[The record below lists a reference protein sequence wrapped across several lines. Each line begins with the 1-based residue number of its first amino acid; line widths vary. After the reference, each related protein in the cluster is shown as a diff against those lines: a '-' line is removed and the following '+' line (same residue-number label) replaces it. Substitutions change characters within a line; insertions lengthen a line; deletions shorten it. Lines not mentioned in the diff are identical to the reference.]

1 MERSLVQPSAF
12 VRRFGALLAAA
23 VGLMNILSALYP
35 AIPGRVE
42 LLRDLLPMHLIRA
55 SQTGTVLVGFCL
67 ILLADG
73 LRRRRRR
80 ALQATV
86 ILLGISAVL
95 NLTKGLDFEEASAAL
110 ILAVVLIAGHRAF
123 DIPGRLPRPRDL
135 LQRVLTFGLL
145 YYCYVLAGFFVLRDS
160 IWPAPGMISATL
172 EPFRLLFG
180 DPWFT
185 YISPQAAWFERSI
198 AVVGSVGVL
207 YAVSA
212 VLRPLIPHRVA
223 TGSDIARAR
232 DLVRRYG
239 SDTLSY
245 FALQDGRSYFFDA
258 DGEAFLSYRIWGT
271 VALVGGDPIGP
282 PDRLAPL
289 IASFLRF
296 AESGGLDVCFLG
308 IGGASAPT
316 YRRAGLRL
324 LKVGEEA
331 LIELPGF
338 DAGTLRR
345 KVRRAVRH
353 IEENGIS
360 LHRYTPDTV
369 PQEVRRQM
377 EAISQAWFEEK
388 GGQQGFSMTLG
399 RLPRRGDEDCEMLV
413 AQEGEYVWGYLS
425 FVPAYG
431 ANGWSLDAM
440 RRRRDAPNGLT
451 EFLVIRSAERF
462 RERGY
467 RSLSLNF
474 ATLANSAGDIDS
486 RALDGARRFLWEHL
500 SSVYQ
505 LKSLHQ
511 FNSKFDPIW
520 RSRYLA
526 YSDVL
531 KIPKLAVAIAQI
543 EAPIELK
550 PAALFR
556 RAG

>member
-1 MERSLVQPSAF
+1 LLASAF

-35 AIPGRVE
+35 AIPSRIE

-80 ALQATV
+80 AMQATV

-110 ILAVVLIAGHRAF
+110 ILGVILIAGHAAF
-123 DIPGRLPRPRDL
+123 DIPGRLPQPRDL
-135 LQRVLTFGLL
+135 VQRVLTFGLL

-160 IWPAPGMISATL
+160 VWPTPGVVSATL

-198 AVVGSVGVL
+198 AVLGSIGIL
-207 YAVSA
+207 YAVSV
-212 VLRPLIPHRVA
+212 VLRPLIPARVA
-223 TGSDIARAR
+223 TGADIGRAR

-245 FALQDGRSYFFDA
+245 FALQDGRSYFFDVT
-258 DGEAFLSYRIWGT
+258 GEAFLSYRVWGT
-271 VALVGGDPIGP
+271 VALVGGDPVGRA
-282 PDRLAPL
+282 DRIAPL
-289 IASFLRF
+289 IDSFL
-296 AESGGLDVCFLG
+296 AYAASGGLDVCFLG
-308 IGGASAPT
+308 VGCERASL

-331 LIELPGF
+331 VIELPAF
-338 DAGTLRR
+338 DAAALKR

-353 IEENGIS
+353 VEESGIS
-360 LHRYTPDTV
+360 LRCYTAASV
-369 PQEVRRQM
+369 PPAVRQQM
-377 EAISQAWFEEK
+377 EGISRAWVEEK

-399 RLPRRGDEDCEMLV
+399 RLPRRSDEDCELMV

-425 FVPAYG
+425 FVPAYAG
-431 ANGWSLDAM
+431 NGWSLDAM
-440 RRRRDAPNGLT
+440 RRRPGAPNGLT
-451 EFLVIRSAERF
+451 EFLVIRSAESLRD
-462 RERGY
+462 RGY

-505 LKSLHQ
+505 LKSLYQ
-511 FNSKFDPIW
+511 FNSKFDPVW

-526 YSDVL
+526 YTDLL
-531 KIPKLAVAIAQI
+531 KIPKLAVAIAQT
-543 EAPIELK
+543 EAPIELS
-550 PAALFR
+550 PVHLFR
-556 RAG
+556 RPQ